1 MSADILAQSTDANE
15 VTITVLETETS
26 TISQLGQIYQ
36 NDIQDWSG
44 QSPADISNQVNFVS
58 I

>member
-26 TISQLGQIYQ
+26 TIS
-36 NDIQDWSG
+36 DATC
-44 QSPADISNQVNFVS
+44 SPEPGN
-58 I
+58 